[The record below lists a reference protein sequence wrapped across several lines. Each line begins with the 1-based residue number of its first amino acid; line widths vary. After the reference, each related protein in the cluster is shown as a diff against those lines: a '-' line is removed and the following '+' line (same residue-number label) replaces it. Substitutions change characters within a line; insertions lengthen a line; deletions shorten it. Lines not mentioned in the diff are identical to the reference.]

1 MKDKTDCN
9 RAFANLKMIKETV
22 ETIWSDRF
30 VVVQRYN
37 IVTAG
42 ILIRDVLTNRRGRM
56 DRCKDWQTAEE
67 AEIKF

>member
-1 MKDKTDCN
+1 MKDETDCN
-9 RAFANLKMIKETV
+9 RALADLQMIKEAV
-22 ETIWSDRF
+22 ETIQSDMF
-30 VVVQRYN
+30 VIVQRYN

-56 DRCKDWQTAEE
+56 DRCKDWQTAGE